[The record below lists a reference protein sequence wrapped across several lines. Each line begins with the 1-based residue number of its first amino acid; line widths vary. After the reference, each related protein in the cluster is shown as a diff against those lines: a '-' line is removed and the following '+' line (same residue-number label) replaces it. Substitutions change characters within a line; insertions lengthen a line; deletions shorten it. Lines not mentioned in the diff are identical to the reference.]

1 VLCDG
6 EVGSNV
12 PGTLYLKKS
21 CEKVEGEGH
30 CFWPLKKLEKLGSV
44 GKGGSQV
51 YAHIIITGVF

>member
-1 VLCDG
+1 MLCDG
-6 EVGSNV
+6 EVGSSV

-30 CFWPLKKLEKLGSV
+30 FFWPLKKLEKLGSE